1 MSYDSSIIPVTLI
14 AYILLIGAITIL
26 INKKWLLVDFKK
38 FVLVF
43 IFGAFSVMLG
53 FFMIPIHFP

>member
-1 MSYDSSIIPVTLI
+1 MSYDSTVFPITII
-14 AYILLIGAITIL
+14 AYILLVGGITIV
-26 INKKWLLVDFKK
+26 INKKWLKIDFQK

-43 IFGAFSVMLG
+43 IFGAGSVMLG

>member
-1 MSYDSSIIPVTLI
+1 MSYDSIIIPITLI
-14 AYILLIGAITIL
+14 AYILLIGAISIL
-26 INKKWLLVDFKK
+26 INKKWLKIDFQK

-43 IFGAFSVMLG
+43 IFGAGSVMLG

>member
-1 MSYDSSIIPVTLI
+1 MSYSSEIIPITLI
-14 AYILLIGAITIL
+14 AYILLIGAITII

-38 FVLVF
+38 FILVF
-43 IFGAFSVMLG
+43 IFGAISVMTG